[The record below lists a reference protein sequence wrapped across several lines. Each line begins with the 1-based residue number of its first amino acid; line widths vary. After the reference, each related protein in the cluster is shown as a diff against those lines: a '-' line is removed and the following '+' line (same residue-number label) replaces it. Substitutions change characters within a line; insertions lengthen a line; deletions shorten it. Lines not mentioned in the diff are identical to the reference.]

1 MINRRRLLALT
12 DYLRIIVRRGWI
24 MVLLALLAGGAA
36 FLISRGQTP
45 IYRSTQVVLIQAS
58 RADLGLAEASVRLVT
73 PLTVYLNS
81 RERATEIIEKLDLD
95 MLPDQLQG
103 NSYFAA
109 DQLRMTIQIDVDNA
123 DGELGNQIAREW
135 GQLLVDYR
143 NAVNQKSRREDR
155 VDAVLVDYPRYTQ
168 QSPRPTISLAIGA
181 ILGLVLGGILV
192 FVLEYAESGVIRNAQ
207 DLTRATDAPLI
218 ASIPQE

>member
-1 MINRRRLLALT
+1 MALT

-24 MVLLALLAGGAA
+24 MVVLALLAGGAA
-36 FLISRGQTP
+36 FLLSRGQTP
-45 IYRSTQVVLIQAS
+45 VYRSTQVVLIQAS

-81 RERATEIIEKLDLD
+81 RERASEIIEKLDLD
-95 MLPDQLQG
+95 MLPEQLLG
-103 NSYFAA
+103 NSFFAA
-109 DQLRMTIQIDVDNA
+109 DQLRFTVQIDVDNT
-123 DGELGNQIAREW
+123 DGELANQIAREW

-143 NAVNQKSRREDR
+143 NEINQRSRREDR

-181 ILGLVLGGILV
+181 ILGFVLGGVIV
-192 FVLEYAESGVIRNAQ
+192 FVLEYLESGVIRHAQ
-207 DLTRATDAPLI
+207 DLTRNGEAPLI

>member
-1 MINRRRLLALT
+1 MLILA
-12 DYLRIIVRRGWI
+12 G
-24 MVLLALLAGGAA
+24 LAGGAA

-45 IYRSTQVVLIQAS
+45 VYRSTQLVLIQPS

-81 RERATEIIEKLDLD
+81 RERAQDIIETLRLD
-95 MLPDQLQG
+95 MTPDELLG

-109 DQLRMTIQIDVDNA
+109 DQLRLTVQIDVDNS
-123 DGELGNQIAREW
+123 DGELGNLIAQAW
-135 GQLLVDYR
+135 GQELVDYR
-143 NAVNQKSRREDR
+143 NAINQVSLRENR
-155 VDAVLVDYPRYTQ
+155 VDAILVDFPRYSQ

-181 ILGLVLGGILV
+181 ILGLVLGGIIV
-192 FVLEYAESGVIRNAQ
+192 FFLEYAESGVIRTAQ
-207 DLTRATDAPLI
+207 DLTRSVDEPLL

>member
-1 MINRRRLLALT
+1 MALT

-45 IYRSTQVVLIQAS
+45 VYRSTQVVLIQPS

-81 RERATEIIEKLDLD
+81 RDRANEIIEALDLD
-95 MLPDQLQG
+95 MMPEQLLG
-103 NSYFAA
+103 NSFFAA
-109 DQLRMTIQIDVDNA
+109 DQLRLTVQIDVDNT
-123 DGELGNQIAREW
+123 DGELGNQIARAW
-135 GQLLVDYR
+135 GQALVDYR
-143 NAVNQKSRREDR
+143 NAVNQRSRREDR

>member
-1 MINRRRLLALT
+1 MALT

-24 MVLLALLAGGAA
+24 MIVLALLAGGAA
-36 FLISRGQTP
+36 FLLSRGQTP
-45 IYRSTQVVLIQAS
+45 VYRSTQVVLIQAS

-81 RERATEIIEKLDLD
+81 RERASEIIEKLDLD
-95 MLPDQLQG
+95 MLPEQLLG
-103 NSYFAA
+103 NSFFAA
-109 DQLRMTIQIDVDNA
+109 DQLRFTVQIDVDNT
-123 DGELGNQIAREW
+123 DGELANQIAREW

-143 NAVNQKSRREDR
+143 NEINQRSRREDR

-181 ILGLVLGGILV
+181 ILGFVIGAVIV
-192 FVLEYAESGVIRNAQ
+192 FVLEYLESGVIRHTQ
-207 DLTRATDAPLI
+207 DLTRNGEVPLI

>member
-1 MINRRRLLALT
+1 
-12 DYLRIIVRRGWI
+12 
-24 MVLLALLAGGAA
+24 MVVLALLAGGAA
-36 FLISRGQTP
+36 FLLSRGQTP
-45 IYRSTQVVLIQAS
+45 VYRSTQVVLIQAS

-81 RERATEIIEKLDLD
+81 RERASEIIEKLDLD
-95 MLPDQLQG
+95 MLPEQLLG
-103 NSYFAA
+103 NSFFAA
-109 DQLRMTIQIDVDNA
+109 DQLRFTVQIDVDNT
-123 DGELGNQIAREW
+123 DGELANQIAREW

-143 NAVNQKSRREDR
+143 NEINQRSRREDR

-181 ILGLVLGGILV
+181 ILGFVLGGVIV
-192 FVLEYAESGVIRNAQ
+192 FVLEYLESGVIRHAQ
-207 DLTRATDAPLI
+207 DLTRNGEAPLI

>member
-1 MINRRRLLALT
+1 LALT

-24 MVLLALLAGGAA
+24 MVVLALLAGGAA
-36 FLISRGQTP
+36 FLLSRGQTP
-45 IYRSTQVVLIQAS
+45 VYRSTQVVLIQAS

-81 RERATEIIEKLDLD
+81 RERASEIIEKLDLD
-95 MLPDQLQG
+95 MLPEQLLG
-103 NSYFAA
+103 NSFFAA
-109 DQLRMTIQIDVDNA
+109 DQLRFTVQIDVDNT
-123 DGELGNQIAREW
+123 DGELANQIAREW

-143 NAVNQKSRREDR
+143 NEINQRSRREDR

-181 ILGLVLGGILV
+181 ILGFVLGGVIV
-192 FVLEYAESGVIRNAQ
+192 FVLEYLESGVIRHAQ
-207 DLTRATDAPLI
+207 DLTRNGEAPLI

>member
-1 MINRRRLLALT
+1 LALT

-24 MVLLALLAGGAA
+24 MILLAILAGGAA
-36 FLISRGQTP
+36 FLMSRGQTP
-45 IYRSTQVVLIQAS
+45 IYRSTQVVQIQAS

-81 RERATEIIEKLDLD
+81 RERASEIIEKLDLD
-95 MLPDQLQG
+95 MLPDQLLG

-109 DQLRMTIQIDVDNA
+109 DQLRLTVQIDVDNP
-123 DGELGNQIAREW
+123 DGELANQIAREW
-135 GQLLVDYR
+135 GQILVDRR
-143 NAVNQKSRREDR
+143 NAINQISRREDR
-155 VDAVLVDYPRYTQ
+155 VDAILPDYPRYTQ

-181 ILGLVLGGILV
+181 ILGFVLGAILI
-192 FVLEYAESGVIRNAQ
+192 FVLEYAESGVIRNGQ
-207 DLTRATDAPLI
+207 DLSRATNAPLI

>member
-1 MINRRRLLALT
+1 MALT
-12 DYLRIIVRRGWI
+12 DYVRILVRRGWI
-24 MVLLALLAGGAA
+24 MLILAGLAGGAA

-45 IYRSTQVVLIQAS
+45 VYRSTQLVLIQPS

-81 RERATEIIEKLDLD
+81 RERAQDIIETLRLD
-95 MLPDQLQG
+95 MTPDELLG

-109 DQLRMTIQIDVDNA
+109 DQLRLTVQIDVDNS
-123 DGELGNQIAREW
+123 DGELGNLIAQAW
-135 GQLLVDYR
+135 GQELVDYR
-143 NAVNQKSRREDR
+143 NAINQVSLRENR
-155 VDAVLVDYPRYTQ
+155 VDAILVDFPRYSQ

-181 ILGLVLGGILV
+181 ILGLVLGGIIV
-192 FVLEYAESGVIRNAQ
+192 FFLEYAESGVIRTAQ
-207 DLTRATDAPLI
+207 DLTRSVDEPLL

>member
-1 MINRRRLLALT
+1 MALT
-12 DYLRIIVRRGWI
+12 DYVRILVRRGWI
-24 MVLLALLAGGAA
+24 MLILALLTGGAA

-45 IYRSTQVVLIQAS
+45 VYRSTQLVLIQPS

-81 RERATEIIEKLDLD
+81 RERAQDIIETLRLD
-95 MLPDQLQG
+95 MTPDELLG

-109 DQLRMTIQIDVDNA
+109 DQLRLTVQIDVDNS
-123 DGELGNQIAREW
+123 DGELANLIAQAW
-135 GQLLVDYR
+135 GQELVDYR
-143 NAVNQKSRREDR
+143 NAINQRSRREDR
-155 VDAVLVDYPRYTQ
+155 VDAVLVDFPRYTQ

-181 ILGLVLGGILV
+181 ILGLVLGGIIV
-192 FVLEYAESGVIRNAQ
+192 FVLEYAESGVIRTAQ
-207 DLTRATDAPLI
+207 DLTRSVDEPLL

>member
-1 MINRRRLLALT
+1 MALT

-24 MVLLALLAGGAA
+24 MVVLALLAGGAA
-36 FLISRGQTP
+36 FLLSRGQTP
-45 IYRSTQVVLIQAS
+45 VYRSTQVVLIQAS

-81 RERATEIIEKLDLD
+81 RERASEIIEKLSLD
-95 MLPDQLQG
+95 MLPEQLLG
-103 NSYFAA
+103 NSFFAA
-109 DQLRMTIQIDVDNA
+109 DQLRFTVQIDVDNT
-123 DGELGNQIAREW
+123 DGELANQIAREW
-135 GQLLVDYR
+135 GQLLVDFR
-143 NAVNQKSRREDR
+143 NEVNQRSRREDR

-181 ILGLVLGGILV
+181 ILGFVLGAVIV
-192 FVLEYAESGVIRNAQ
+192 FVLEYLESGVIRNAQ
-207 DLTRATDAPLI
+207 DLTRNGDTPFI

>member
-1 MINRRRLLALT
+1 MALT

-24 MVLLALLAGGAA
+24 MIVLALLTGGAA
-36 FLISRGQTP
+36 FLLSRGQTP
-45 IYRSTQVVLIQAS
+45 VYRSTQVVLIQAS

-81 RERATEIIEKLDLD
+81 RERASEIIEKLSLD
-95 MLPDQLQG
+95 MTPDQLLG
-103 NSYFAA
+103 NSFFAA
-109 DQLRMTIQIDVDNA
+109 DQLRFTVQIDVDNT
-123 DGELGNQIAREW
+123 DGELANQIAREW
-135 GQLLVDYR
+135 GQLLVDFR
-143 NAVNQKSRREDR
+143 NEVNQRSRREDR

-181 ILGLVLGGILV
+181 ILGLVLGAVIV
-192 FVLEYAESGVIRNAQ
+192 FVLEYLESGIIRHAQ
-207 DLTRATDAPLI
+207 DLTRNGEIPLI

>member
-1 MINRRRLLALT
+1 MI
-12 DYLRIIVRRGWI
+12 V
-24 MVLLALLAGGAA
+24 LALLAGGAA
-36 FLISRGQTP
+36 FLLSRGQTP
-45 IYRSTQVVLIQAS
+45 VYRSTQVVLIQAS

-81 RERATEIIEKLDLD
+81 RERASEIIEKLDLD
-95 MLPDQLQG
+95 MLPEQLLG
-103 NSYFAA
+103 NSFFAA
-109 DQLRMTIQIDVDNA
+109 DQLRFTVQIDVDNT
-123 DGELGNQIAREW
+123 DGELANQIAREW

-143 NAVNQKSRREDR
+143 NEINQRSRREDR

-181 ILGLVLGGILV
+181 ILGFVIGAVIV
-192 FVLEYAESGVIRNAQ
+192 FVLEYLESGVIRHTQ
-207 DLTRATDAPLI
+207 DLTRNGEVPLI